1 MLVCFCVFVFLEF
14 SRNRFLGFWVSG
26 FSSFGDWGF
35 GVEGSGFG
43 IRGSGFGVWGSG
55 FVSNREGRNDR
66 LSVLSLSRRKEP
78 AILDTVASQVK
89 PYTRQTWTYN
99 SGP

>member
-1 MLVCFCVFVFLEF
+1 MEIGFCVFG
-14 SRNRFLGFWVSG
+14 FLGFRVLG
-26 FSSFGDWGF
+26 I
-35 GVEGSGFG
+35 GVLGLRV
-43 IRGSGFGVWGSG
+43 RGSGFGVWGSG